1 MERFLTTYVLF
12 EWFRSAYYT
21 SHLDAVWAPSSVV
34 LCRTRYRGP
43 HFSLTARQPAAP
55 RCSLGTAWT
64 LADIPVEEVP
74 RAYRSARSPLKN
86 LWNSVEKK
94 KKRKKK
100 KKVTWLPDA
109 LLHKHRFSW
118 IDVQLQ
124 TFGSCYLLKPNRLTL
139 HHWTL
144 YFHSGS
150 SVGFGVNLIDS
161 RNQATP
167 SLYLWM
173 NPMRF

>member
-100 KKVTWLPDA
+100 KKSYVIARCVAAQTP
-109 LLHKHRFSW
+109 
-118 IDVQLQ
+118 VQLNRCSV
-124 TFGSCYLLKPNRLTL
+124 TNVWKLLSTETESFN
-139 HHWTL
+139 
-144 YFHSGS
+144 S
-150 SVGFGVNLIDS
+150 SPLDS
-161 RNQATP
+161 IF
-167 SLYLWM
+167 SLWLLC
-173 NPMRF
+173 RFWG